1 VEAEPRPF
9 GGLKPWSPQVLVALL
24 TILFFTLSVWNLG
37 DLRFPSSD
45 FRPQDHP
52 EEVVLD
58 LGTETRVDKVFWL
71 RQDAGST
78 ELEVYSGL
86 PGDWELHKEFSDSGD
101 WRRWDSA
108 DFHVDTRY
116 VRLVFT
122 GGTGSIGEVAV
133 FAGDKRLAVAGI
145 EGDRPEAIAA
155 LIDEQELIDKPDSHT
170 SGTYFDEIYY
180 VRAAEEHLS
189 LQNPYGERTHP
200 PMSKIIIATSIWAL
214 GDNPFAWRFAGVV
227 FATLMIPLIYFF
239 ARRMFSS
246 ERAGV
251 IAAFLLT
258 FDVMHFAEARI
269 ATPETFILFFVMAM
283 FYFFYRYWQD
293 PEHRGS
299 DLFVSLLFFG
309 LGFATKWVVMW
320 GFVGLVVLLLIL
332 KWRQPIRRSEVYW
345 FVGGIAAAALIYLLS
360 YIPYF
365 LAGFSLGDVYQHH
378 LDMFSFHSSLEATH
392 GWSSEWYTWPIM
404 WRPLWM
410 YVGHFADTTSH
421 ISTFGNPA
429 LWWFAIPALIGVLW
443 LALRHRKKTAIFII
457 VPFLAQWLI
466 FAFIGRCLFI
476 YHYYPNVLFLV
487 LAVTLW
493 AKWLWDRYGW
503 GKWVVGAYLLLNI
516 VAFVLLFPVFS
527 GHPMSSGYWDTL
539 RWMVDW
545 AT

>member
-1 VEAEPRPF
+1 V
-9 GGLKPWSPQVLVALL
+9 
-24 TILFFTLSVWNLG
+24 
-37 DLRFPSSD
+37 
-45 FRPQDHP
+45 
-52 EEVVLD
+52 
-58 LGTETRVDKVFWL
+58 
-71 RQDAGST
+71 
-78 ELEVYSGL
+78 
-86 PGDWELHKEFSDSGD
+86 
-101 WRRWDSA
+101 
-108 DFHVDTRY
+108 
-116 VRLVFT
+116 
-122 GGTGSIGEVAV
+122 
-133 FAGDKRLAVAGI
+133 
-145 EGDRPEAIAA
+145 
-155 LIDEQELIDKPDSHT
+155 
-170 SGTYFDEIYY
+170 
-180 VRAAEEHLS
+180 
-189 LQNPYGERTHP
+189 
-200 PMSKIIIATSIWAL
+200 
-214 GDNPFAWRFAGVV
+214 
-227 FATLMIPLIYFF
+227 
-239 ARRMFSS
+239 
-246 ERAGV
+246 
-251 IAAFLLT
+251 
-258 FDVMHFAEARI
+258 
-269 ATPETFILFFVMAM
+269 
-283 FYFFYRYWQD
+283 
-293 PEHRGS
+293 
-299 DLFVSLLFFG
+299 FFG

-476 YHYYPNVLFLV
+476 YHYYPNVLFLI
-487 LAVTLW
+487 LAFTLW

-527 GHPMSSGYWDTL
+527 GYPMSSGYWDTL